1 MKKQNKESELSN
13 NTFVTKTLRIFAND
27 PFSAFNYK
35 QVSARMGVSDKA
47 SKELVISVI
56 HKLVKSGAIIEQ
68 SRGKYKLNSSY
79 INEDLMPASYII
91 GTVDMKQT
99 GKAYIINDKDKDSED
114 VFISA
119 NNTNHAM
126 HGDKVKVFLF
136 PRRKGRKLE
145 GQIIEIIERASKQF
159 VGIVQVSK
167 KFAFLVP
174 DNSNV
179 PVDIFIPLD
188 SLNGAKNGEK
198 ALARITDWPER
209 ASNPFGEIVEV
220 LGNPGDNNVEM
231 QSILAE
237 FNFPLSFP
245 ANVEKE
251 AEKISEK
258 IPEKEI
264 KKRRDFRNTVTFT
277 IDPEDAK
284 DFDDALSI
292 RRLQNGCWE
301 VGVHIADVSY
311 YVKPNSPIDKEAYE
325 RGTSIYLV
333 DRVIPMLP
341 ERLSNGVC
349 SLRANEDK
357 LCYSAV
363 FEMDDNAHIKK
374 EWFGKT
380 VIRSNRRFTYQEAQD
395 IIDNEAGE
403 FAEEMLTLN
412 KLALK
417 LRNERSKSGAIN
429 FKSTEVKFKLD
440 ENGKPLG
447 VFIKEIK
454 DSNRLIEDFMLLANK
469 KVASH
474 IGVKKGKET
483 PKTFIYRVHDEP
495 NTEKLNTFVQ
505 FLSKLGYTMKTG
517 SRKNLATSFNNLFE
531 AIEGKGEENMIETI
545 AIRTMAKAYYSTENI
560 GHYGL
565 AFPYYSHFTSP
576 IRRYPDLMVHRLLEM
591 YMDGKPSVNKNEY
604 EENCEH
610 SSIMERKAAEAE
622 RASIKY
628 KQAEYLQDKI
638 GQSFFGLISG
648 VSKWGLFVELEGNKC
663 EGMVSL
669 RRMADDYY
677 FLDEDNYQVI
687 GQRYGHKYKL
697 GDRIKIKIVRVD
709 IAKKQMDFEIEEE
722 G

>member
-1 MKKQNKESELSN
+1 MKKQIKEIELEN
-13 NTFVTKTLRIFAND
+13 NTFVTSVLRIFSND

-35 QVSARMGVSDKA
+35 QVSARLGINDKA
-47 SKELVISVI
+47 SKELVINVI
-56 HKLVKSGAIIEQ
+56 HKLVKTDALKED
-68 SRGKYKLNSSY
+68 SRGKYKLNPSYVNENLMPTSY
-79 INEDLMPASYII
+79 IT

-99 GKAYIINDKDKDSED
+99 GKAYIIIDKESED
-114 VFISA
+114 VFVAS

-136 PRRKGRKLE
+136 PRRKGRKPE
-145 GQIIEIIERASKQF
+145 GQVIEIIERSRKQF

-174 DNSNV
+174 DSNNV
-179 PVDIFIPLD
+179 TVDIFIPLD
-188 SLNGAKNGEK
+188 GLNGAKNGEK
-198 ALARITDWPER
+198 AIARITDWPER
-209 ASNPFGEIVEV
+209 ASNPFGEIIQV
-220 LGNPGDNNVEM
+220 LGVPGDNNVEM

-237 FNFPLSFP
+237 LNFPLSFP
-245 ANVEKE
+245 SNVEKE
-251 AEKISEK
+251 ADNIPEA

-264 KKRRDFRNTVTFT
+264 SKRRDFRSTVTFT

-292 RRLQNGCWE
+292 KKLQNGNWE

-311 YVKPNSPIDKEAYE
+311 YVQPNSLIDKEAYE

-349 SLRANEDK
+349 SLRADEDK

-363 FEMDDNAHIKK
+363 FEMDEQAHIKN

-380 VIRSNRRFTYQEAQD
+380 IIRSDKRFTYEEAQN
-395 IIDNEAGE
+395 IIETETGE
-403 FAEEMLTLN
+403 FTEEMLTLN

-417 LRNERSKSGAIN
+417 LREERVKTGAIN

-469 KVASH
+469 KVASY
-474 IGVKKGKET
+474 IGIKKGNET
-483 PKTFIYRVHDEP
+483 PKTFVYRVHDEP
-495 NTEKLNTFVQ
+495 NAEKLNTFVQ
-505 FLSKLGYTMKTG
+505 FLSKLGYSMKTG
-517 SRKNLATSFNNLFE
+517 SRKNLAASFNNLFE

-545 AIRTMAKAYYSTENI
+545 AIRTMAKAYYSTDNI

-565 AFPYYSHFTSP
+565 SFPYYSHFTSP

-591 YMDGKPSVNKNEY
+591 YMDGKPSANKKDY
-604 EENCEH
+604 EEMCEH
-610 SSIMERKAAEAE
+610 SSMMERKAAEAE
-622 RASIKY
+622 RTSIKY

-638 GQSFFGLISG
+638 GEQFFGLISG
-648 VSKWGLFVELEGNKC
+648 VSKWGIFVELEGNKC

-669 RRMADDYY
+669 KNMADDYY
-677 FLDEDNYQVI
+677 FLDEENYQVI
-687 GQRYGHKYKL
+687 GQRYGNKYKL
-697 GDRIKIKIVRVD
+697 GDRIQIKIVRVD
-709 IAKKQMDFEIEEE
+709 IAKKQMDFALVEER
-722 G
+722 